1 MDDPLNQE
9 QHAVGGHYFVKCFI
23 KGLQNGTSLYTTDTY
38 YELVAA
44 RRGAAVELK
53 SIMNEVHLCTN
64 WVLRFRGVNRVRF
77 VTVKTFYPEFLIK
90 KEKI

>member
-1 MDDPLNQE
+1 MVTLFMNAPLNQE

-44 RRGAAVELK
+44 RRTWRSSRAK
-53 SIMNEVHLCTN
+53 INNE
-64 WVLRFRGVNRVRF
+64 
-77 VTVKTFYPEFLIK
+77 
-90 KEKI
+90 